1 MANNCDTQ
9 YKLTGSRKAVNDLW
23 NTLQKM
29 AVNKKDVYLY
39 RLAEHYGIDYEKKG
53 FSVRGYIYFA
63 ELDLNEENEYYVL
76 TNETDTAWAGCHDLF
91 YAINEILEDELSI
104 SYWEIEPGGNIFS
117 VHDENDF
124 FPENYYVSAGGNLFE
139 DICEIYNTIAD
150 VIKEWCSKT
159 GIKQEKRS
167 DEEMM
172 EFINEY
178 EYENDDTFFNIY
190 PFEYE

>member
-76 TNETDTAWAGCHDLF
+76 TIETDTAWAGCHDLF

-150 VIKEWCSKT
+150 VIKE
-159 GIKQEKRS
+159 
-167 DEEMM
+167 
-172 EFINEY
+172 
-178 EYENDDTFFNIY
+178 
-190 PFEYE
+190 

>member
-1 MANNCDTQ
+1 M
-9 YKLTGSRKAVNDLW
+9 YI
-23 NTLQKM
+23 
-29 AVNKKDVYLY
+29 Y

-76 TNETDTAWAGCHDLF
+76 TIETDTAWAGCHDLF

-104 SYWEIEPGGNIFS
+104 SYREIEP
-117 VHDENDF
+117 
-124 FPENYYVSAGGNLFE
+124 GGNLFE